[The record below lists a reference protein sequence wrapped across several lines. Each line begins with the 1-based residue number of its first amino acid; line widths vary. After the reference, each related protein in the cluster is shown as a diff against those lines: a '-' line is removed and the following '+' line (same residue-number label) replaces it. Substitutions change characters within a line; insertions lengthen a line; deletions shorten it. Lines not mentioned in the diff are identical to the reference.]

1 MPTFTKH
8 HPPTTLGTTIHIT
21 ALDGLVHVNSIFTLA
36 VFIGLSWNPNDPTN
50 TLIVDPTC
58 APTSSSTSVAE
69 NLVTFHVYSFAS
81 FLFSSL
87 VAMGLKQAIR
97 ISAHYESYR
106 AFVHTW
112 ALRSGMLASAIG
124 SACGCVFLMLALVNV
139 VQIKLGSLSCGS
151 SQSFGAVVPL
161 ITLVPVGLV
170 VYVGFVLYAFTR

>member
-1 MPTFTKH
+1 MPTFTRK
-8 HPPTTLGTTIHIT
+8 HPPKSLSTIHIT

-50 TLIVDPTC
+50 SLIEDPTC
-58 APTSSSTSVAE
+58 LPTSSSSIAE
-69 NLVTFHVYSFAS
+69 NIVTFHVYSFAS

-106 AFVHTW
+106 AFVNTTV
-112 ALRSGMLASAIG
+112 LRIGMVVSAVG

-139 VQIKLGSLSCGS
+139 VQFKLGKLGCDGGQSL
-151 SQSFGAVVPL
+151 GAVIPL
-161 ITLVPVGLV
+161 VSLVPVGLL
-170 VYVGFVLYAFTR
+170 VYVGFVFYAFTR